1 MIETLDFN
9 DQPNAKKF
17 FDAVSS
23 FSSVM
28 IPSFSFIAFKK
39 DDRWEIFRARLSLNL
54 PGNAPDRIFVQTSNI
69 MAGVKVLSDSKISP
83 RKCVR
88 DILNG
93 EIEFE
98 GTLLSFPARD
108 GSYASTFTPLHAEG
122 IEHQNRVT
130 FLQII
135 GNDQTGYHSYAPFD
149 WELKAAPEPYQHI
162 IELLATLGLSS
173 PSQPSSTFE
182 ALAYNIVAIDGSS
195 KVNEAKATF
204 RLRIVKGLDKKI
216 SSIGYRVLSNN
227 VVVSRS
233 TIPGTALKWSDD
245 DDTHVGEAYIDV
257 PSAAVIHAIAR
268 YDGVAYQ
275 HWWFA
280 DINHSQNPR
289 RASFEVAD
297 PNLQILASFF
307 ENRSMK
313 HARDLEFATS
323 WLLWILGFS
332 VAHLG
337 ANQRMSDAADLIVTT
352 PEGHFAVVECTT
364 GQLKAEHKLS
374 LLVERATI
382 VKDRLE
388 KSNSPHLRV
397 LPIIFTTKT
406 REEVRTDLD
415 HAKSLGVVVIGQ
427 DDIPALMQR
436 TLLLP
441 NADQY
446 YREAEQSLQDG

>member
-9 DQPNAKKF
+9 DQPNVRKF
-17 FDAVSS
+17 FEAVSS
-23 FSSVM
+23 FSSTMV
-28 IPSFSFIAFKK
+28 PSFSFVAFNK
-39 DDRWEIFRARLSLNL
+39 DGRWEIFRARLSLNL
-54 PGNAPDRIFVQTSNI
+54 PGNAPNRLFLQTANI
-69 MAGVKVLSDSKISP
+69 MAGMHILPDSKTSP
-83 RKCVR
+83 RECVR
-88 DILNG
+88 NILNG
-93 EIEFE
+93 EIIFE
-98 GTLLSFPARD
+98 GKSLLFPSKD
-108 GSYASTFTPLHAEG
+108 GSYASNFTPLHTDG

-149 WELKAAPEPYQHI
+149 WELKAALEPYQHMV
-162 IELLATLGLSS
+162 ELLAALGLPS

-195 KVNEAKATF
+195 SVNEAMATF
-204 RLRIVKGLDKKI
+204 KLRIVKGLEKEK

-233 TIPGTALKWSDD
+233 TIPGTALRWSDD
-245 DDTHVGEAYIDV
+245 GDTQVGEAHIDV
-257 PSAAVIHAIAR
+257 PPAAVVHGIAR
-268 YDGVAYQ
+268 YDGVAHQ

-280 DINHSQNPR
+280 DINQSQNPR

-297 PNLQILASFF
+297 PNLQILESFF
-307 ENRSMK
+307 ENRSMRQ
-313 HARDLEFATS
+313 ARDLEFATS
-323 WLLWILGFS
+323 WLLWMLGFS

-382 VKDRLE
+382 VKHRLE

-406 REEVRTDLD
+406 REEIRTDLD
-415 HAKSLGVVVIGQ
+415 HAKSLGVVVVGQ
-427 DDIPALMQR
+427 DDIPALIQR